1 MMDLIA
7 ADRLAL
13 ADALSELTADQW
25 RGQSLCSLWTPAHVL
40 AHLTMPFRISVPDF
54 MAGLQQYGG
63 DFTKFSDDIAD
74 RDSSIPRRELVAI
87 LRANAE
93 NPWEPP
99 GGGQTG
105 ALTHDVIHGL
115 DMTWPQDVEYK
126 IPDQAMTI
134 VLDRLT
140 GPGGESIFGV
150 PMNGIRLYATDLDWS
165 AGTGAEV
172 SGRNRDL
179 VPMLAARRIPLE
191 RFTGDGVAVLAQ
203 SLSER

>member
-7 ADRLAL
+7 SDRLAL
-13 ADALSELTADQW
+13 ADALSELTTDQW
-25 RGQSLCSLWTPAHVL
+25 RGQSLCSRWTPAHVL

-54 MAGLQQYGG
+54 MAGLKQYGG
-63 DFTKFSDDIAD
+63 DFTKFSDETAD
-74 RDSSIPRRELVAI
+74 RDSSIPPGELVAI
-87 LRANAE
+87 LRDNAE

-99 GGGQTG
+99 GGGLTG

-126 IPDQAMTI
+126 VPDEAMTI
-134 VLDRLT
+134 VLDALI
-140 GPGGESIFGV
+140 GPSGESMFGV
-150 PMNGIRLYATDLDWS
+150 PVNGIRLSTTDLEWS

-172 SGRNRDL
+172 SGRSRDL

-191 RFTGDGVAVLAQ
+191 RFNGDGVAILAQ